1 MTLIFNC
8 PACGHD
14 HDEPADASFVL
25 AVLCSDCELASILA
39 DRHADAEAERP
50 EIPAAA

>member
-14 HDEPADASFVL
+14 HQEPADASFVL

-39 DRHADAEAERP
+39 DRHADAEAERHEVP
-50 EIPAAA
+50 TAA